1 MWRKFFGDYFLM
13 LFYVNVEKDVWI
25 EEIGSSLEKGVGGIS
40 VS

>member
-1 MWRKFFGDYFLM
+1 MF
-13 LFYVNVEKDVWI
+13 FYVNVEKDVWI